1 MALPREEVKEEDE
14 ERLLVLGAVLSWFCS
29 AALSMRSRTCGGIS
43 LEYLDSDLL
52 IVREPTG
59 GSNYQVFTRRA
70 GPARP
75 GKRGFMLD
83 EV

>member
-1 MALPREEVKEEDE
+1 
-14 ERLLVLGAVLSWFCS
+14 
-29 AALSMRSRTCGGIS
+29 MRSRTCGGIS